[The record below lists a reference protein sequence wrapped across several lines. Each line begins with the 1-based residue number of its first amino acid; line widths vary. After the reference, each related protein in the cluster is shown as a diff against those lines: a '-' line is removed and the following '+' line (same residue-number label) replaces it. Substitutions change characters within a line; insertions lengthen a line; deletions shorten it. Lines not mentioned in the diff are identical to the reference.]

1 MKILLTLSIFTF
13 LHGAT
18 FWAQQ
23 NNTLATAQNLQQAA
37 KAEAGLRQYDL
48 ANQKLQAA
56 QEICQTLAAWELYSL
71 VSIDLGM
78 NYYRISK
85 DSLGQATFENAIALV
100 SRSTKKAN
108 ASLGLLYHKFG
119 VFWYFLKDYDQAI
132 LNYQKAIE
140 IRAKLSAADRPDLAG
155 SYYNTGVA
163 HSAQGAYRNAIFN
176 FKTAIRIRENL
187 QDTIP
192 LAESYGQLGENYG
205 LVGDYQQALNCL
217 SITLDLYQKVYGA
230 KHKRVGITHYGIGN
244 LYASMKENVAAATAY
259 QKALE
264 VYQHLTDERRKA
276 NTLHSLGH
284 IYTQLKKHDQALTV
298 LREALAI
305 HSRLFGAESIY
316 VANGLNSL
324 GLAYKAQQKYDLA
337 LTALEQ
343 SLGLRKKI
351 YKFQQ
356 HPNLAVSYDNIGNV
370 FYEKKNFAQAIH
382 NYQLGLANLIPSFTD
397 TLGFSNPR
405 TEELL
410 ICKDKPK
417 LLTILMD
424 KAISQKAMFGLSA
437 NQEALRE
444 ALATF
449 ELSSELLDEMRKS
462 YVSDDS
468 KLFWAGKIKPF
479 FEEAIA
485 TALLLYDQSP
495 TPRLQA
501 LAFNF
506 VEKSK
511 GILLLE
517 NRKEI
522 AARAFANLPKELLK
536 TEKAFKTKI
545 VALQESIYQF
555 ETTQQAEATK
565 LKDSLLRL
573 NDRYHEFVAQLEKK
587 YPKYHHFKFRK
598 EEVNVENLQE
608 NLLDDQTVLLE
619 YFFGEK
625 AVYVFAI
632 DQQQI
637 KVETVIRTKDLDQT
651 IQKLQLALSDEA
663 QIQQHLAQNYQQF
676 TLAASKLHETLLAKS
691 LAHFKNKNKLIFI
704 PDGSLAFLPFECL
717 LTQKLDSPDK
727 SFLSLPY
734 LIRTYEVSYA
744 YSAILLQS
752 NQKMLP
758 PKSRG
763 NRLLAFAPN
772 YQQHADLLPLYGAQE
787 EVQQIVKWYPQH
799 LVFEKEKATKAN
811 FKKEANQFDIIH
823 LAVHAKVD
831 EKDSDRSCLY
841 FTPEKSPDP
850 AAYTLFNYE
859 LFALDLNAALVVL
872 SACETGMGKFE
883 RGEGVMS
890 LARGFRNAGTAT
902 VVMSLW
908 STNDKSSQQLMVD
921 FHQALAR
928 QQSVGTALHQ
938 AKIAYLENPLDP
950 VGHPYYWASFIATG
964 NTHSTLVQPNQLPYQ
979 TGIALLI
986 LLLLIGLFYF
996 LRTQFSIN

>member
-1 MKILLTLSIFTF
+1 MKILLTLGVFTF

-23 NNTLATAQNLQQAA
+23 NNTLAEAQNLQRAA
-37 KAEAGLRQYDL
+37 KVAASLRQYDL

-56 QEICQTLAAWELYSL
+56 QEISHILEAWELYSL

-78 NYYRISK
+78 NYYRTSK
-85 DSLGQATFENAIALV
+85 DSLGRATFENAIALV
-100 SRSTKKAN
+100 SKSTTGAK
-108 ASLGLLYHKFG
+108 ASLGLLYHKLG
-119 VFWYFLKDYDQAI
+119 VFLYFLRDYDQAI

-140 IRAKLSAADRPDLAG
+140 IRGKLSEEDRPDLAG

-163 HSAQGAYRNAIFN
+163 HSAQGEYRNAIFN

-217 SITLDLYQKVYGA
+217 SITLDLYQKVYGE

-264 VYQHLTDERRKA
+264 VYQHLPDEGRKA

-298 LREALAI
+298 LAEALAI
-305 HSRLFGAESIY
+305 HTRLFGAESIY

-324 GLAYKAQQKYDLA
+324 GLTYMAQEKYDLA

-343 SLGLRKKI
+343 SLALRKKI
-351 YKFQQ
+351 YKFQK
-356 HPNLAVSYDNIGNV
+356 HPNIAVSYDNIGNV
-370 FYEKKNFAQAIH
+370 FYEKKAFTQAIH
-382 NYQLGLANLIPSFTD
+382 QYQLGLANLIPSFTD
-397 TLGFSNPR
+397 TLGVTNPNIAQ
-405 TEELL
+405 LQ

-424 KAISQKAMFGLSA
+424 KAMSQKAMFSVSA
-437 NQEALRE
+437 NHEALKK

-449 ELSSELLDEMRKS
+449 ELSSQLLDEMRRS

-485 TALLLYDQSP
+485 TALLLYDHAP
-495 TPRLQA
+495 APRLQV

-506 VEKSK
+506 MEKSK

-517 NRKEI
+517 HHKEI
-522 AARAFANLPKELLK
+522 AAQAFAKLPVEVLK
-536 TEKAFKTKI
+536 TEKTFKTKI

-555 ETTQQAEATK
+555 ETTQESEATK

-573 NDRYHEFVAQLEKK
+573 NDRYHEFVAQLENK
-587 YPKYHHFKFRK
+587 YPQYHRFKFRK
-598 EEVNVENLQE
+598 DQVDIENLQKS
-608 NLLDDQTVLLE
+608 LLANKTVLLE

-625 AVYVFAI
+625 AVYIFAI
-632 DQQQI
+632 DNQKI
-637 KVETVIRTKDLDQT
+637 KVETVIRTKTLDQT
-651 IQKLQLALSDEA
+651 IQNFQLALSDET
-663 QIQQHLAQNYQQF
+663 QIQQHLTQNYEQF
-676 TLAASKLHETLLAKS
+676 TVAASELYEILLAKS
-691 LAHFKNKNKLIFI
+691 LAHFNDKKKLIFI
-704 PDGSLAFLPFECL
+704 PDGPLAFLPFECL
-717 LTQKLDSPDK
+717 LTQKVNSSDK
-727 SFLSLPY
+727 RFLSLPY
-734 LIRTYEVSYA
+734 LIRSYETSYA

-752 NQKMLP
+752 NQKLLP
-758 PKSRG
+758 RKSTG

-772 YQQHADLLPLYGAQE
+772 YQQHEGLLPLYGAQE
-787 EVQQIVKWYPQH
+787 EVQQIAKYYSQY

-811 FKKEANQFDIIH
+811 FKKEANLFDIIH

-831 EKDSDRSCLY
+831 ERDSDRSCLY
-841 FTPEKSPDP
+841 FTPEKSQDP
-850 AAYTLFNYE
+850 AAFTLFNAE
-859 LFALDLNAALVVL
+859 LFALDLKAELVVL

-921 FHQALAR
+921 FHRQLSR
-928 QQSVGTALHQ
+928 QQTVGTALHQ

-950 VGHPYYWASFIATG
+950 IGHPYYWASFIATG
-964 NTHSTLVQPNQLPYQ
+964 NAHSTLVQQSKLPYK
-979 TGIALLI
+979 TGMALLV
-986 LLLLIGLFYF
+986 LLSIVGLFYF
-996 LRTQFSIN
+996 LRAQFSVQ